1 MQEKIV
7 SELKKIAS
15 EIIATDNLS
24 SVSELQ
30 ESAKMLYEKLT
41 VLRYVAA
48 SLETVPANQA
58 TPQQNVAPSED
69 EVIQKA
75 PSTEVASPP
84 FEPAKTAEMPVS
96 ETTVPEP
103 DISER
108 LAQEQPP
115 LTIADEMQ
123 GTPEVFGD
131 IFEAVI
137 PAATTGKDASDTLVS
152 EQNSSPSFV
161 EDTIKEAAPITPKET
176 SLNDRLN
183 TTIAIGLN
191 DKIGFINHL
200 FDGSSEDFNRVISQL
215 NTLSSET
222 EAKHF
227 ISSMVKPDYNHWQG
241 KEAYEERLISLI
253 ENKFS

>member
-48 SLETVPANQA
+48 SLETVPASQA

-75 PSTEVASPP
+75 PSTEVASPT

-108 LAQEQPP
+108 LTQEQPP

-131 IFEAVI
+131 IFEALTPV
-137 PAATTGKDASDTLVS
+137 ATTANDATDMLVS
-152 EQNSSPSFV
+152 EQNSAPSFV
-161 EDTIKEAAPITPKET
+161 DDAVQEAAPTAPKET

-215 NTLSSET
+215 NTLSSEM

-227 ISSMVKPDYNHWQG
+227 ISTMVKPDYNHWQG